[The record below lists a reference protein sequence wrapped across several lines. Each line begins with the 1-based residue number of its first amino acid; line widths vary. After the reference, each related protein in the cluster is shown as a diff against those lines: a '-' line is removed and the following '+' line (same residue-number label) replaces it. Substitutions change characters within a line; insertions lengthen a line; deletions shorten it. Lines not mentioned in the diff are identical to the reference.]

1 MEPKKN
7 PKYDVHRKRN
17 VIFNFSLA
25 LSLLIVISAFRIAVP
40 YVNEIPRPE
49 PDDPSITYDFTIP
62 VTTIA
67 DKTPPPPEVKTRTK
81 PIDITKI
88 KVVDVLQAGPDDEPT
103 EITDPQDLPNPFGG
117 LELPNEIPDDSTFIA
132 VEHKPEPVGG
142 YASFYKTLGDNLRY
156 PKKAIRYN
164 TSGTV
169 FVEFV
174 IDKKGDPQQIKVV
187 RGIGNGCDEE
197 AMRVIGL
204 SRWNPGKQR
213 GKPVKVRMVLPVNFK
228 LQ

>member
-7 PKYDVHRKRN
+7 PRYDVHRKRN
-17 VIFNFSLA
+17 LIFNFSLA

-40 YVNEIPRPE
+40 YETGDGDLPRPVV
-49 PDDPSITYDFTIP
+49 PDVYVAAVP
-62 VTTIA
+62 VTTH
-67 DKTPPPPEVKTRTK
+67 KEKLPPPAVKQPAQLIDLSRIKEAVLVSESSPDPAVDPDPEE
-81 PIDITKI
+81 
-88 KVVDVLQAGPDDEPT
+88 LS
-103 EITDPQDLPNPFGG
+103 DPFSG
-117 LELPNEIPDDSTFIA
+117 LELPVEFPDDTTTFIF

-142 YASFYKTLGDNLRY
+142 LDAFYKTLGKNLRY

-164 TSGTV
+164 TTGTV
-169 FVEFV
+169 YVEFV
-174 IDKKGDPQQIKVV
+174 VERNGVPQRINVV

-213 GKPVKVRMVLPVNFK
+213 GKPVKVKMVLPVVFR
-228 LQ
+228 LAE